1 MTWAMRL
8 QDYPA
13 TDPKYPERSAEG
25 VEQKTTYS
33 EGVNVG
39 YRWFDHEDT
48 EPLFAFGHGLS
59 YTSFAYSALRI
70 HRAPDG
76 GLDASFQIK
85 NTGKVDGDEVP
96 QIYLGNPSD
105 APEGAQFPKRALV
118 AFDRVHLRAAESRK
132 VTLHV
137 ALRQLQYWSIA
148 SGGWMIA
155 DGKRTL
161 SVGASSRDL
170 RLQQSIN

>member
-25 VEQKTTYS
+25 VEHKTTYS

-39 YRWFDHEDT
+39 YRWFDHENI

-59 YTSFAYSALRI
+59 YASFVYSALRI
-70 HRAPDG
+70 HSAPDG
-76 GLDASFQIK
+76 GPDASFHIK
-85 NTGKVDGDEVP
+85 NVGQVDGDEVP

-105 APEGAQFPKRALV
+105 APEGAQFPKRSLV
-118 AFDRVHLRAAESRK
+118 AFDRVHLHAGESRT

-137 ALRQLQYWSIA
+137 PLRQLQYWSIVS
-148 SGGWMIA
+148 SGWVIA
-155 DGKRTL
+155 GGKRAL

-170 RLQQSIN
+170 RLRQSVN

>member
-1 MTWAMRL
+1 M
-8 QDYPA
+8 
-13 TDPKYPERSAEG
+13 
-25 VEQKTTYS
+25 
-33 EGVNVG
+33 G
-39 YRWFDHEDT
+39 YRWFDHEDI

-70 HRAPDG
+70 HRAADG
-76 GLDASFQIK
+76 GLDVSFQIK

-105 APEGAQFPKRALV
+105 APEGAQFPKRSLV
-118 AFDRVHLRAAESRK
+118 AFDRVHLQAGESKK

-148 SGGWMIA
+148 SGGWVIA
-155 DGKRTL
+155 DSKRTL